1 MSKVN
6 DNSQD
11 EVRPE
16 TSALDDIPFAI
27 EVNEDEEAAVPVERG
42 DEEISPDC
50 TDTATEAVASD
61 GEGAGSGEEQV
72 DGKNEE
78 VAADA
83 ATKKRGYRPKLGRTK
98 VPFEPALS
106 LREILFG
113 DFLLGTFL
121 RRQIWFILFLVL
133 LSIFYISN
141 RYAAQQEIIEEE
153 TLRKELVEKKNY
165 ALTQYAELTMASRQ
179 SGLEQRLRAFG
190 DSLLTTSNE
199 PPFVIQ
205 SEK

>member
-1 MSKVN
+1 VS
-6 DNSQD
+6 
-11 EVRPE
+11 
-16 TSALDDIPFAI
+16 
-27 EVNEDEEAAVPVERG
+27 
-42 DEEISPDC
+42 
-50 TDTATEAVASD
+50 
-61 GEGAGSGEEQV
+61 
-72 DGKNEE
+72 
-78 VAADA
+78 
-83 ATKKRGYRPKLGRTK
+83 
-98 VPFEPALS
+98 FEPPLS

-121 RRQIWFILFLVL
+121 RRQVWFILFLVAL
-133 LSIFYISN
+133 GIFYISN

-179 SGLEQRLRAFG
+179 SGLEERLRSFG

-205 SEK
+205 AEE

>member
-1 MSKVN
+1 MSKLN

-27 EVNEDEEAAVPVERG
+27 EVNEDEEAAVAVERG
-42 DEEISPDC
+42 DEEVSSIS
-50 TDTATEAVASD
+50 TDSTADLVADD
-61 GEGAGSGEEQV
+61 GEGTDKGDEHEEEMHEEEQ
-72 DGKNEE
+72 
-78 VAADA
+78 ADPA
-83 ATKKRGYRPKLGRTK
+83 PKKRGSRTKLGRTK
-98 VPFEPALS
+98 VTFEPALS

-121 RRQIWFILFLVL
+121 RRQVWFILFLVI